1 LNFDWEGQAVFKKI
15 LAAIIVLASAC
26 SFALSADEFFK
37 EPIGKLRL
45 GLSESE
51 VKKAIPCD
59 RKRGP
64 EQLWGADGAYH
75 QEWVYADCGIT
86 LGMVSEKKGAPKA
99 IESITLV
106 SPSDLSTKSGIRIGS
121 TEQEVMKVYASH
133 WNKEDSSPGKTFVAG
148 SVYGGLMFDFNAG
161 TVSRIFLGAAAE

>member
-1 LNFDWEGQAVFKKI
+1 MFKRI

-26 SFALSADEFFK
+26 SLALSADEFFK

-51 VKKAIPCD
+51 ARKAIPCA

-75 QEWVYADCGIT
+75 QKSVYADCGIT
-86 LGMVSEKKGAPKA
+86 LGMVSEKKGAPKEV
-99 IESITLV
+99 ESITVV

-121 TEQEVMKVYASH
+121 TEQEV
-133 WNKEDSSPGKTFVAG
+133 T
-148 SVYGGLMFDFNAG
+148 
-161 TVSRIFLGAAAE
+161 